1 MKKDKT
7 LNSVGAP
14 FFQKM
19 LDIKKAL
26 STHYAKNGTNEGA
39 KKIIEDARTLS
50 IQ

>member
-19 LDIKKAL
+19 LDDKKLIIKCIK
-26 STHYAKNGTNEGA
+26 EG
-39 KKIIEDARTLS
+39 KDTSELKEVIGYGRRI
-50 IQ
+50 